1 MTDLGGKPPRG
12 DLSFLER
19 ATQDR
24 LSRLC
29 RRYILVAFA
38 YLVLGLLLGTGMVA
52 FGNGNFRF
60 VHVHML
66 LVGFVL
72 FLIYGIG
79 FKLIPTM
86 FFGLPRVAHIG
97 WAEAQFYLANVGL
110 VGLLAGAVL
119 PVGLGLDR
127 VALLFGLVE
136 AAAGILFVWL
146 MVRTLREGSA
156 KKPG

>member
-1 MTDLGGKPPRG
+1 MIDPSVA
-12 DLSFLER
+12 DR

-24 LSRLC
+24 LHRLC
-29 RRYILVAFA
+29 RRYIRVAFV

-52 FGNGNFRF
+52 FGNDNLRF
-60 VHVHML
+60 PHVHML

-97 WAEAQFYLANVGL
+97 LAEWQFVLANVGL
-110 VGLLAGAVL
+110 AGLLVSAVL
-119 PVGLGLDR
+119 PVGLGIDR
-127 VALLFGLVE
+127 IAFLFGVVE
-136 AAAGILFVWL
+136 TAAGVLFVYL
-146 MVRTLREGSA
+146 MGRTLKG
-156 KKPG
+156 K

>member
-1 MTDLGGKPPRG
+1 MTA

-19 ATQDR
+19 RTQER
-24 LSRLC
+24 LNRLC
-29 RRYILVAFA
+29 RWYIRVAFL
-38 YLVLGLLLGTGMVA
+38 YLALGMVLGVGMLA
-52 FGNGNFRF
+52 FGNDNFQF

-79 FKLIPTM
+79 YKLIPTM
-86 FFGLPRVAHIG
+86 FFGLPRVENIG
-97 WAEAQFYLANVGL
+97 WAETQFWLANIGL

-119 PVGLGLDR
+119 PVGLGLDGI
-127 VALLFGLVE
+127 ALSSGVIE

-146 MVRTLREGSA
+146 MGKTIREELPRGAGS
-156 KKPG
+156 K